1 MADYLTYAAL
11 AVLLIVAAALVRIL
25 RGPSRVDR
33 LMSVQLLGSGSVA
46 ILLLLAAATGG
57 AGILDTALTIA
68 ILAAL
73 AGAAFSV
80 GATGGPAEGP
90 KGADE
95 P

>member
-46 ILLLLAAATGG
+46 ILLLLAAATDG

-68 ILAAL
+68 VLAAL

-80 GATGGPAEGP
+80 GATGEPAGTRKAP
-90 KGADE
+90 DE